1 MDSWPLGIGC
11 HDSVNLPNKMGYF
24 IIVMGRGMSKNL
36 KNQET
41 KSIKNVSRRN
51 AIKTIVGGVSAIAA
65 YNFLPVQWSKPY
77 VESVFLPA
85 HAATSGITGQ
95 YGSTVVVGSTENDFD
110 PKVMLADLG
119 EKISDFLVPAA
130 HADAI
135 KTATVPYAFVTS
147 STITFKFLYG
157 YAGNQKCQECS
168 GPAEN
173 STFSDSGEFGG
184 SSVLFDFQIV
194 SLTQESITFRISD
207 PNRAWEFTRYRDSST
222 YSCTDVEPK

>member
-1 MDSWPLGIGC
+1 
-11 HDSVNLPNKMGYF
+11 
-24 IIVMGRGMSKNL
+24 MSKNL
-36 KNQET
+36 KNQEN

-130 HADAI
+130 HAAAAEAV
-135 KTATVPYAFVTS
+135 KPYAFVTS

-157 YAGNQKCQECS
+157 VDNFRQECQECS
-168 GPAEN
+168 GPIES
-173 STFSDSGEFGG
+173 STFSDFGEFDGNP
-184 SSVLFDFQIV
+184 VQFDFQVV

-222 YSCTDVEPK
+222 YSCADVVAPPV